1 MKESYTS
8 SSRRQVETSLT
19 EEHMTARRLVRR
31 RAAIKEMGQAGLAVV
46 LFGIAACSDTRG
58 QHDFHSALA
67 RQSVVKLA
75 GFDYEVALFG
85 HGEPLLEGAS
95 TAVGALASG

>member
-1 MKESYTS
+1 
-8 SSRRQVETSLT
+8 
-19 EEHMTARRLVRR
+19 
-31 RAAIKEMGQAGLAVV
+31 MGQAGLAVV
-46 LFGIAACSDTRG
+46 LFGIAACSDTG
-58 QHDFHSALA
+58 G
-67 RQSVVKLA
+67 KLA